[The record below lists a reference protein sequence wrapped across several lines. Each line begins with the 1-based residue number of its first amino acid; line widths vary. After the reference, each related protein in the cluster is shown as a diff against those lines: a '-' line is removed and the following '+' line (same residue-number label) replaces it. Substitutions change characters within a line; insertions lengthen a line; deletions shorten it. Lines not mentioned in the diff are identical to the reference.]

1 MYMVSTD
8 HREAWASAYLP
19 VNAALRALVGWVAVP
34 TLTGPL
40 LTLLGALALW
50 ACARRIWPENR
61 EAAVVALLLYAGTGQ
76 IWLNGMTAYAMPS
89 HLTVNLCWL
98 WLVLRRRC
106 WADIVALTLGL
117 FAVGLRSE
125 EHKYELKSLMITTY

>member
-1 MYMVSTD
+1 MFITD

-50 ACARRIWPENR
+50 ACARRIGPENR
-61 EAAVVALLLYAGTGQ
+61 EAAVVSLLLYAGPGQ
-76 IWLNGMTAYAMPS
+76 IWLNGITAYAIKAALPVTMC
-89 HLTVNLCWL
+89 LLL
-98 WLVLRRRC
+98 LLLRHRA
-106 WADIVALTLGL
+106 WAPKLAPTMGI
-117 FAVGLRSE
+117 FPVG
-125 EHKYELKSLMITTY
+125 